1 MPTDR
6 TDQRCSRHGG
16 CIECLSLVAES
27 EHTPTVV
34 TTSLL
39 LLQ

>member
-1 MPTDR
+1 MPPDR
-6 TDQRCSRHGG
+6 TNERCSRRGG

-27 EHTPTVV
+27 ENTLTVV
-34 TTSLL
+34 TTSLP